1 MKKLL
6 LLTILI
12 PSICLAASRV
22 SVENTIDGRK
32 FGATF
37 EKDAKRDAWISK
49 QELKAEQCRG
59 WGCSARSIP
68 KAEMKP
74 EQLPLV
80 IKEYEKVDEVTGY
93 TETWVDLKKSYV
105 VTITDIT
112 AEVESEAAAIAARK
126 TEIQQLKAARSIIDG
141 WQSVQDIDLVF
152 LKKFFKRILLEM
164 RE

>member
-12 PSICLAASRV
+12 PSICLAVSRV
-22 SVENTIDGRK
+22 SVKNTINGRK

-37 EKDAKRDAWISK
+37 EEDTKRDAWLLR
-49 QELKAEQCRG
+49 QELKADQCRG
-59 WGCSARSIP
+59 WGCSARSMP

-74 EQLPLV
+74 EQLPLL
-80 IKEYEKVDEVTGY
+80 IKEYEKVDEVTGD

-112 AEVESEAAAIAARK
+112 AEVEAEEAAVAARK
-126 TEIQQLKAARSIIDG
+126 AEIQQLKAAINLINESDKPAWEKKLLKR
-141 WQSVQDIDLVF
+141 LVLE
-152 LKKFFKRILLEM
+152 LKD
-164 RE
+164 